1 MLAVR
6 VQTIERSGFI
16 KVGVWVKPSQWSG
29 LSKDSGPGSA
39 KPMVGFSQVSGP
51 EFSKVSSSGSVKSV
65 VRIKLSQW
73 LGFSQVCDPNSAK
86 SVVAVQS
93 PI

>member
-51 EFSKVSSSGSVKSV
+51 S
-65 VRIKLSQW
+65 
-73 LGFSQVCDPNSAK
+73 SAK
-86 SVVAVQS
+86 SVVRVQLNQWS
-93 PI
+93 GLS

>member
-29 LSKDSGPGSA
+29 LSKGSGPGSV

-51 EFSKVSSSGSVKSV
+51 S
-65 VRIKLSQW
+65 
-73 LGFSQVCDPNSAK
+73 SAK
-86 SVVAVQS
+86 SVVRVQLNQWS
-93 PI
+93 GLS